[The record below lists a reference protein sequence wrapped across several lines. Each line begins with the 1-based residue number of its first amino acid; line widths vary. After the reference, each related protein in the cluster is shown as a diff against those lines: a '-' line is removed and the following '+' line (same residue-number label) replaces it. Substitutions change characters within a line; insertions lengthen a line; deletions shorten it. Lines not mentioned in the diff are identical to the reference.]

1 MLPSWPQANQPP
13 LLRDRPRATQRHG
26 ISFENSVRWLHLVLG
41 GFTNIRLQNADNA
54 QQGSHSPITA
64 PHNQLLESESC
75 NRRGV
80 GGRGQKAR
88 RRSPQRRG
96 TEERALAVVF

>member
-1 MLPSWPQANQPP
+1 
-13 LLRDRPRATQRHG
+13 
-26 ISFENSVRWLHLVLG
+26 
-41 GFTNIRLQNADNA
+41 
-54 QQGSHSPITA
+54 
-64 PHNQLLESESC
+64 
-75 NRRGV
+75 V